1 MCPSLACLDVKMY
14 NFLNSEACVC
24 TVEDLKTIRGYA
36 SDAQGHLKV
45 ALIGESQNLHKQ
57 QQYIRLPEQATCLVL
72 CLYVK
77 LYTPLS
83 SEACV

>member
-24 TVEDLKTIRGYA
+24 TVENLKTIRGYA

-45 ALIGESQNLHKQ
+45 ALIGEHQNFL
-57 QQYIRLPEQATCLVL
+57 
-72 CLYVK
+72 
-77 LYTPLS
+77 
-83 SEACV
+83 